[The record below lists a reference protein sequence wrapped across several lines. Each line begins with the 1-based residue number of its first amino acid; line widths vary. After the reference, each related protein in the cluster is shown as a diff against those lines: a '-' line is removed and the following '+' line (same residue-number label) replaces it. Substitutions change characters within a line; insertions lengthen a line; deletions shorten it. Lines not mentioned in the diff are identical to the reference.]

1 LLLSIAVVIIGGLMG
16 VIDLPKLWKNK
27 EWKEVTVY
35 SLLLLTGTFFGVV
48 AVNLW
53 EFPSPL
59 YIIIWIYKPVNQL
72 LAYIT
77 GS

>member
-1 LLLSIAVVIIGGLMG
+1 MEGRDRLFLFAVDGYCFRRHRGEFM
-16 VIDLPKLWKNK
+16 
-27 EWKEVTVY
+27 
-35 SLLLLTGTFFGVV
+35 
-48 AVNLW
+48 

-77 GS
+77 G